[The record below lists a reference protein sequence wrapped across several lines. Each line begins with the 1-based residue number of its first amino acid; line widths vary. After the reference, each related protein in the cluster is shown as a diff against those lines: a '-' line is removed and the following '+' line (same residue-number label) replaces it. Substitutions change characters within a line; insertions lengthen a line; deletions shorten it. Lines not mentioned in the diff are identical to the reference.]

1 LFAIPCRD
9 CLDGGISTGG
19 FYRLPAA
26 SWGKKV
32 YGIDVGYGQVDRACV
47 MTHGF

>member
-1 LFAIPCRD
+1 LFAIPVQERI

-19 FYRLPAA
+19 FTDTVA

-32 YGIDVGYGQVDRACV
+32 YGIDVGYGQVDGAC
-47 MTHGF
+47 M